1 VLSEFGLQLP
11 PEVEI
16 RVADSNQKTRYIVLP
31 VRPEGTEGWSEDQL
45 AEIVTRD
52 CLIGVAV
59 PKPGKTQNDK
69 RPVHPAVHPFH
80 HGH

>member
-1 VLSEFGLQLP
+1 MQLP
-11 PEVEI
+11 PDVDI
-16 RVADSNQKTRYIVLP
+16 RVVDSNQKTRYVVLP
-31 VRPEGTEGWSEDQL
+31 VRPAGTEGWSEDQL

-59 PKPGKTQNDK
+59 PKPGVKVNAK
-69 RPVHPAVHPFH
+69 RPVHPAVHPVH